1 MLRVGRHGGMGK
13 IYTLVTEFHI
23 LFTTVVTY
31 FLRCH
36 IAGFSKLT
44 QKLNNIEQK
53 IIFSISVCVKFR
65 SDLAGQWCLTTSHV
79 AEIKSSRDYRL
90 KASWLE
96 DSLPRRLTHI
106 TLAGNFAIWVST
118 HSLAANFPRARD
130 PRVRCKVLSVT

>member
-13 IYTLVTEFHI
+13 IYTLVIEFHI

-36 IAGFSKLT
+36 ITGFSKLT

-53 IIFSISVCVKFR
+53 IIFSISVCLKFR
-65 SDLAGQWCLTTSHV
+65 SDLAGRCCLTTSHG

-96 DSLPRRLTHI
+96 DPLPRRLTHI
-106 TLAGNFAIWVST
+106 TLAGALPYGCLLIAWQLTSPEQGT
-118 HSLAANFPRARD
+118 QE
-130 PRVRCKVLSVT
+130 